1 MPLDGSFFCCSLFL
15 LFLKW
20 FEVRPCVV
28 LILLQGLDQLQIRR
42 GKKIQGFESMVYLMD
57 IIRMEEWSSVLLAAS
72 LDFLSQNTISTA
84 IQHFAQDGSSK
95 KIGLPLHTRLAAFTS
110 KLPVKSG
117 GISEFLPWWLWRD
130 STTPSCEVLD
140 HQCSWLL
147 LWISSCIHN
156 AAIQHFT
163 WDGSSQNIGLHTSH
177 KIGCLYL
184 KASCEICRLLW
195 ISSLMI
201 VKTFSSTPTSL
212 ILCWI
217 WHNLICI

>member
-1 MPLDGSFFCCSLFL
+1 MIWASSLFSSDL
-15 LFLKW
+15 APRSASNANKK
-20 FEVRPCVV
+20 EE
-28 LILLQGLDQLQIRR
+28 RR
-42 GKKIQGFESMVYLMD
+42 SRALNQWLTLMD

-117 GISEFLPWWLWRD
+117 GISEFLPWWLWRP

-147 LWISSCIHN
+147 LSISSCITQCCHPTLHMRWVFTEHWSP
-156 AAIQHFT
+156 HFT
-163 WDGSSQNIGLHTSH
+163 QDWLPSPQSFLWNLQISLNIFLDDCEDLLQHT
-177 KIGCLYL
+177 C
-184 KASCEICRLLW
+184 
-195 ISSLMI
+195 
-201 VKTFSSTPTSL
+201 
-212 ILCWI
+212 
-217 WHNLICI
+217 